1 MLDVSRRELKYMVSL
16 VEMHRIKSKLS
27 MVMKRDS
34 HNKDSGYLV
43 RSLYFDTLSDSDFE
57 EKVDGY
63 DSRQKIRLR
72 VYDLDSQTAKLE
84 LKEKTGLAQ
93 RKRSLLLSRQEA
105 EQMMNGE
112 YGFLL
117 NREESLAHSLYTR
130 IVTRGYRPKC
140 IVEYD
145 RLAYWEDVND
155 IRITFDMNLRA
166 TEANL
171 NGLFDK
177 KLILYPVC
185 GKSEVTMEV
194 KYNGF
199 LYTYIKE
206 IISIANRMQISN
218 SKYIR
223 ARMVSKKG
231 RR

>member
-1 MLDVSRRELKYMVSL
+1 MLDVSRRELKYPVSL
-16 VEMHRIKSKLS
+16 AEMHLMKNKLTK
-27 MVMKRDS
+27 VMKTDS
-34 HNKDSGYLV
+34 HNGENGYLV
-43 RSLYFDTLSDSDFE
+43 RSLYFDTLWDSDFE

-72 VYDLDSQTAKLE
+72 VYDLNSGTAKLE
-84 LKEKTGLAQ
+84 LKEKTGFAQ
-93 RKRSLLLSRQEA
+93 RKRSLILSRQET

-117 NREESLAHSLYTR
+117 DRPESLAHSLYTFMM
-130 IVTRGYRPKC
+130 TKGYRPKC

-166 TEANL
+166 TEAKID
-171 NGLFDK
+171 GLFDK
-177 KLILYPVC
+177 NLILYPVAD
-185 GKSEVTMEV
+185 KSEVTMEV

-199 LYTYIKE
+199 LYSYIKD
-206 IISIANRMQISN
+206 IISISNRMQISN

-231 RR
+231 RK

>member
-1 MLDVSRRELKYMVSL
+1 MLDVSRRELKYPVSL
-16 VEMHRIKSKLS
+16 VEMHQLKNKLTYI
-27 MVMKRDS
+27 MKKDS
-34 HNKDSGYLV
+34 HNGENGYLV
-43 RSLYFDTLSDSDFE
+43 RSLYFDTLNDSDFE

-72 VYDLDSQTAKLE
+72 VYDLDFQTAKLE
-84 LKEKTGLAQ
+84 LKEKTGFAQ
-93 RKRSLLLSRQEA
+93 RKRSLLLDRQEA
-105 EQMMNGE
+105 EWMINGE
-112 YGFLL
+112 YDFLL
-117 NREESLAHSLYTR
+117 NRKEPLAHSLYTF
-130 IVTRGYRPKC
+130 IVTKGYRPKC

-145 RLAYWEDVND
+145 RLAYWENVND

-177 KLILYPVC
+177 NLILYPIC
-185 GKSEVTMEV
+185 SKSDVTMEV

-199 LYTYIKE
+199 LYSYIKD
-206 IISIANRMQISN
+206 IISISNRMQISN

-231 RR
+231 RK